1 MPRPSP
7 SSCPPRW
14 VPHDGTVSTTE
25 HPADTCPPPGPQ
37 PPSPLPAQETGQG
50 GPAPRSR
57 RRRGP
62 VIAVVLIAVA
72 LLVVASVTIP
82 VNVVIEAPGPT
93 WNVLAAGGEGSADVL
108 TVSGAPTYQADGALR
123 MTTVSVSGCPGYPVH
138 LVDLV
143 GAWLD
148 DEEEILDR
156 ESVCPSN
163 LSQEQVDQA
172 NQAQMTGSQ
181 DAAVVAAL
189 METGLATTMTLTISG
204 VAQEQADSGLKA
216 GDVLVSVTP
225 SGAAT
230 TTITTYT
237 DLRTL
242 MSSLAPGTEVTLGL
256 RRDGAET
263 TATVTTLAPPQ
274 GSDRQGSLLGV
285 YLSARADSG
294 VEVSFGLAD
303 VGGPSAGMMFALGI
317 VDEVTPGSLTGGQ
330 DVAGTGTIAI
340 DGTVGPIGGIAQ
352 KMAGARRAGSRY
364 FLAPAANC
372 PEVVGHVPAGLEV
385 VSVSTLHEAVTALKS
400 IASGSTSDLPTCES
414 R

>member
-1 MPRPSP
+1 
-7 SSCPPRW
+7 
-14 VPHDGTVSTTE
+14 
-25 HPADTCPPPGPQ
+25 
-37 PPSPLPAQETGQG
+37 
-50 GPAPRSR
+50 
-57 RRRGP
+57 
-62 VIAVVLIAVA
+62 
-72 LLVVASVTIP
+72 
-82 VNVVIEAPGPT
+82 
-93 WNVLAAGGEGSADVL
+93 
-108 TVSGAPTYQADGALR
+108 
-123 MTTVSVSGCPGYPVH
+123 
-138 LVDLV
+138 
-143 GAWLD
+143 
-148 DEEEILDR
+148 
-156 ESVCPSN
+156 
-163 LSQEQVDQA
+163 
-172 NQAQMTGSQ
+172 
-181 DAAVVAAL
+181 
-189 METGLATTMTLTISG
+189 MTLTISG